1 MHRLVPLHV
10 VCLDHLN
17 QLQGDLERDV
27 NQVVVED
34 EEGQKLPK
42 ESRLVII
49 RVNRV
54 LPVLLTTSLLN
65 CIANS
70 GDKRE
75 KDEDEEEKDD
85 LIVGDHI
92 NGGALE
98 RGLGGVHQQ
107 LGLMP
112 SVDHKASNPSC
123 VSQPC
128 PSQQQL
134 VGRNG
139 LSIPKK

>member
-1 MHRLVPLHV
+1 MHRLIPVHV
-10 VCLDHLN
+10 VRLDHFD
-17 QLQGDLERDV
+17 QLQGDLEGDGD
-27 NQVVVED
+27 QIVVED

-49 RVNRV
+49 RVNWV
-54 LPVLLTTSLLN
+54 VPVLLTTSLLN
-65 CIANS
+65 RVANS
-70 GDKRE
+70 GDKGE
-75 KDEDEEEKDD
+75 KDEDEEEEDD

-92 NGGALE
+92 NCGSLE

-112 SVDHKASNPSC
+112 SVDDKASNPSC
-123 VSQPC
+123 VSQPR

-139 LSIPKK
+139 LSIPEK